1 MTSQYVDL
9 SRLAALITMGLKTM
23 KRWWKGAEKDDGDLI
38 VFTLNLKKL
47 WSLLISIL
55 NLVSDVKLGKATLI
69 VFCRCQGL
77 AKVVFSLHRLCQRD
91 GSVEMRNLPLWLCKS
106 SNSLL
111 SMYEDLL
118 RSVPEEVPGPDKW
131 CQVLPTLPR
140 RGEILQTRM
149 AHKIGPRND

>member
-118 RSVPEEVPGPDKW
+118 RSVPEEVPGPVKW
-131 CQVLPTLPR
+131 RQVLPTLSR
-140 RGEILQTRM
+140 HGEILQTRM
-149 AHKIGPRND
+149 AHQIGPRND